1 MNSMKRIIYWA
12 ALILPL
18 LAGCTKPSSYP
29 DAPAPE
35 QYDRYIFFSHGVETK
50 ADLIESAAGLDGNA
64 FGVVGFKYDFYD
76 KDGNEV
82 LWNDHKNTNPTPN
95 VFYDEVVNSDGT
107 STYDITPVETVWVT
121 AGAQGTTAEYA
132 PLQGWSNNKKYTFFA
147 FYPHM
152 PLVNL
157 DGSTPYDG
165 GVPAIKYTN
174 PSLEKSKMVDV
185 MTSPAYID
193 KFWKSSAEGG
203 NNITSGEVKFA
214 FQHRLSALEVK
225 VMNSSDGDITVT
237 SVTLE
242 VNGLKYSDMTMP
254 LDYTEKV
261 TSSQTS
267 VETPLSG
274 TFTLSL
280 GDAGQTFET
289 SPKPEY
295 GSLSDKLIFI
305 PQSENVTINVTIE
318 YTRSYDGYSAVEGS
332 KTIEGLTTA
341 LVEGQKHLI
350 KLKFTDSTVEVNGK
364 VSEEGWVEIPDVN
377 SSFK

>member
-1 MNSMKRIIYWA
+1 M
-12 ALILPL
+12 L
-18 LAGCTKPSSYP
+18 LAACTKPSP
-29 DAPAPE
+29 APAPAPE
-35 QYDRYIFFSHGVETK
+35 QYDRYIFFSHSVETK
-50 ADLIESAAGLDGNA
+50 ATLVENAGDIGT
-64 FGVVGFKYDFYD
+64 FGVVGFKYDFYAKD
-76 KDGNEV
+76 EDGNYVKDADGNLVENT
-82 LWNDHKNTNPTPN
+82 WDEYKNTTPDPN
-95 VFYDEVVNSDGT
+95 VFYDEVINSEGT

-254 LDYTEKV
+254 LDYTEKG